1 MDQSIDRGR
10 RPEFPE
16 RPRHVLVSLVPIGK
30 GQRQKRRQ
38 MIVGESEL
46 EAHDQRELH
55 VNGIAASYGVPQ
67 KVEAQPRAVGN
78 PELPKELVGW
88 RRLTATWHQH
98 KNKFLLPTGFRQPD
112 HTAAIGDT
120 LMHELHAA
128 VLTVKGYRGIKV
140 THMEGQMC
148 QHRTHAY
155 RLLTRSARTCG
166 NGHTL
171 LLSVLGSAT
180 ALYNKAPHSH

>member
-1 MDQSIDRGR
+1 MSSAAWVASSVVEVEVSRHPLGQMDQSIDRGR

-78 PELPKELVGW
+78 PELPKELE
-88 RRLTATWHQH
+88 LT
-98 KNKFLLPTGFRQPD
+98 
-112 HTAAIGDT
+112 
-120 LMHELHAA
+120 
-128 VLTVKGYRGIKV
+128 
-140 THMEGQMC
+140 
-148 QHRTHAY
+148 
-155 RLLTRSARTCG
+155 
-166 NGHTL
+166 
-171 LLSVLGSAT
+171 LGSGAPAMPAT
-180 ALYNKAPHSH
+180 RTASSVPWRCRADWRWWRAPGGW